1 MYVYISHTNYEFTAA
16 KANGLLIIVRL
27 FLFFLLL
34 LFSLLRRMHLRMIF
48 SMTMTM
54 ACVCVCSCIGVCAC
68 IRVVE
73 DGRGNV
79 DTIFLSRFSRQR
91 FSKKRHLAI
100 SQRQLATEIYIYV
113 YMYTRTHTRAGARF
127 TRFTGWNEYIYP
139 SVSLYIRGC
148 STLGDDPVT
157 DGQADRRRSRHI
169 RLEPRRVK

>member
-113 YMYTRTHTRAGARF
+113 CIHAHTHARARVSHVSQVGTNIYIHRF
-127 TRFTGWNEYIYP
+127 HFIFAVVRHW
-139 SVSLYIRGC
+139 VMIR
-148 STLGDDPVT
+148 
-157 DGQADRRRSRHI
+157 
-169 RLEPRRVK
+169 

>member
-100 SQRQLATEIYIYV
+100 SQRQLAIEIYIYMYV
-113 YMYTRTHTRAGARF
+113 YTHTHTRGRAF
-127 TRFTGWNEYIYP
+127 HTF
-139 SVSLYIRGC
+139 
-148 STLGDDPVT
+148 
-157 DGQADRRRSRHI
+157 H
-169 RLEPRRVK
+169 RLERIYISIGFTLYSRLFDTG